1 MEIRIF
7 RYAERIRL
15 RILHR
20 LSRADFYLELIPFVI
35 EPKRLATPLSGFALS
50 NRLHLFRVFF
60 KGFLKQRRLR
70 RAECPAGPGSS
81 IKFIIRAID

>member
-7 RYAERIRL
+7 RHAERIRL

-50 NRLHLFRVFF
+50 NRLHISNGKEMPLANVKLTFQWYACTNSIA
-60 KGFLKQRRLR
+60 LKENLDR
-70 RAECPAGPGSS
+70 
-81 IKFIIRAID
+81 